1 MAGTARRVM
10 RLLQKRGLQDED
22 DPLAE
27 DDPLLATL
35 MAASVRSRI
44 ATGPEAGQPWHR
56 LGDRVEPIEPDG
68 GGTIQKSD
76 APPRCVREGGMSLH
90 ADITIP
96 AHDRM
101 RLERL
106 SRYILR
112 PPVTLDRLE
121 AQPDG
126 RLAYR
131 LKTPW
136 RDGTTHILMERHEL
150 LERLA
155 PLIPPPRAHQTRYYG
170 ILAPCAS
177 GRSQVV
183 PSESGASAAD
193 DGGGIHATVAASRRA
208 DGPDHNRSNGAAD
221 EAAPGKPETANGP
234 NDSVRTQTNKGTKPH
249 DDPEPLTSRPAP
261 KRRSSRIGWSDL
273 LKRIFGVEAL
283 RCPCGQTMRVLA
295 AITDPAVAKRIL
307 VCMSLPSRAPP
318 LEPANLSHYGAEPW
332 LEDHAAAD
340 FDQTPTWDESSQ
352 AT

>member
-155 PLIPPPRAHQTRYYG
+155 PLIPPPRLTRPAITEYWHR
-170 ILAPCAS
+170 APAEGVKS
-177 GRSQVV
+177 YPLKAERAQPTTAGESTPPWRQV
-183 PSESGASAAD
+183 GAPMGPTTTAVT
-193 DGGGIHATVAASRRA
+193 GQRMKPLLVSRRPPT
-208 DGPDHNRSNGAAD
+208 DQTILCER
-221 EAAPGKPETANGP
+221 KPT
-234 NDSVRTQTNKGTKPH
+234 
-249 DDPEPLTSRPAP
+249 
-261 KRRSSRIGWSDL
+261 
-273 LKRIFGVEAL
+273 
-283 RCPCGQTMRVLA
+283 
-295 AITDPAVAKRIL
+295 
-307 VCMSLPSRAPP
+307 RAPSLTMIP
-318 LEPANLSHYGAEPW
+318 SH
-332 LEDHAAAD
+332 
-340 FDQTPTWDESSQ
+340 
-352 AT
+352 